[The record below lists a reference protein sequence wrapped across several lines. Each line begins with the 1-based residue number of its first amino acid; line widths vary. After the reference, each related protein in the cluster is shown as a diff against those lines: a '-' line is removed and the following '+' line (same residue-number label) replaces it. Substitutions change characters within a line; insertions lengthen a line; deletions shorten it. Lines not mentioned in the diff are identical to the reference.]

1 MPVAVSTDLVQ
12 TSDWRLDRLGSYL
25 AFMARA
31 NRRSDKILA
40 FLREHAPKRFCV
52 VCVAL
57 KLGGSTI
64 PMSEQR
70 EQLMRLAD
78 TGKVLVR
85 LARCEN
91 CKRIT
96 EVFDICRN

>member
-1 MPVAVSTDLVQ
+1 
-12 TSDWRLDRLGSYL
+12 
-25 AFMARA
+25 
-31 NRRSDKILA
+31 
-40 FLREHAPKRFCV
+40 V

-57 KLGGSTI
+57 KLGGRPI

-91 CKRIT
+91 CARIT
-96 EVFDICRN
+96 EVFDIWRDPIWRDPAVEHSARQDP